1 MNIECE
7 KAIQRVKKAKE
18 KNLIIGFT
26 NGCYDLLHQGH
37 LHLIK
42 QASAQ
47 CDFLV
52 VAINSDKS
60 VREIKGPKRPIEDE
74 LTRFNKLKKNILVD
88 EVIIFDDPTPITLI
102 KKLQPNVIIKGSDY
116 KAENIVGYDVVKSAG
131 GKVVIVDLLNGFST
145 TNIINQQMK
154 K

>member
-7 KAIQRVKKAKE
+7 KVIQRVKKAKE

-37 LHLIK
+37 LHLIN
-42 QASAQ
+42 QASAH

-60 VREIKGPKRPIEDE
+60 VREIKGPERPIEDE
-74 LTRFNKLKKNILVD
+74 LTRFNKLKKNKLVD
-88 EVIIFDDPTPITLI
+88 EVIIFDDPTPIILI

-116 KAENIVGYDVVKSAG
+116 KAENIVGYDEVKSAG
-131 GKVVIVDLLNGFST
+131 GKVVIVKLLKGFST
-145 TNIINQQMK
+145 TNIINQSMK